1 MTAKELDTMVR
12 AMRDCGFA
20 VETRIKAED
29 PVYMLC
35 KGLRAIG
42 RDGLVSELWKLLDE
56 MENVDSSDIC
66 KEGTF
71 I

>member
-1 MTAKELDTMVR
+1 MTAKELDTMTR
-12 AMRDCGFA
+12 AMRDCGHA
-20 VETRIKAED
+20 IKNRTEAEE

-42 RDGLVSELWKLLDE
+42 RDDLVSELWKLYDE

-71 I
+71 R